1 MRKNGL
7 AVAIL
12 LVMTMLLGIM
22 TTAFAADYTPVDPDD
37 QGKTGIVGGD
47 TLTFT
52 EDTVWANLTARW
64 GVRVIFQDGDEWN
77 NAELKSE
84 LIPVTDSA
92 AGSTTAPEDPSHD
105 GWTFTGW
112 ERVDTNNG
120 SSTLNDDGTVTGIN
134 GPGPIIYQAVY
145 EPVPPKT
152 GGLTVSKT
160 ISGDAADA
168 AQAFTFTVTLSDTTV
183 SGEFGDMAFEEG
195 IATFTLKG
203 GESVTAE
210 GLPAGVSYIVAESDN
225 DGYEVTKT
233 GDTGEI
239 ADGETATAAF
249 TNTKNSTPPEDP
261 EDPPAEP
268 ETGSLTISKTV
279 TGTAGEKDKQ
289 FTFTVTIG
297 AEGTYNYTG
306 SKTGT
311 ITSGGT
317 VQLKH
322 GESITI
328 SGIPVGTSYAVV
340 ESDNSGY
347 EVTKTGDTGTIAA
360 DTTAK
365 ADFTNKKD
373 AAPVT
378 PPDKPGDPG
387 TPKTGDDSN
396 IALWIS
402 LLLASFI
409 GMTACIVLF
418 RKKRAGKH
426 MKTFMM
432 LLLVGVMAFS
442 CFGVTN
448 AFAAEDG
455 TTGYTY
461 GQYDMTYLPGTTD
474 TVTNMPANETGL
486 TPGSDSPYTVSS
498 TVPVREGFEFIDW
511 TLTWGTM
518 EQPETPVDYSDALTV
533 SKKATAAAAGDAN
546 TARAYTITL
555 EAKVNINADN
565 PVGLFV
571 ENLTVTDTIENEFAL
586 NSVTA
591 EILDSAG
598 SVVSS
603 NPVSAA
609 GPTVTHDFGNVE
621 HGYTARLILEV
632 TAQPDYIGSNGVY
645 TNVGESGW
653 TYKHTDPEATE
664 AEAFS
669 VTCPDKP
676 QVNVPIRSFVVTQD
690 HATQRMGLLV
700 TVFNGVDWFYHDYYS
715 GEYNDYLEYSESDED
730 LFRKYDQINGTVTN
744 DKWIDPDEG
753 PHNIGDAVHIS
764 GGVPENTNYCVGRN
778 NWRVPT
784 NHPLGDFPVYLYAT
798 FTPDEVTDGEF
809 ADATTAEPVGARTEV
824 GVGLVT
830 IIPRQAVIE
839 IETDYTVHYY
849 ENGTTNSVAPDK
861 FVKDGGF
868 SSDPVTERAIDVP
881 GWTALDPTEKSI
893 ILEVDASLN
902 VITFYYEKDTS
913 APVLTDYV
921 VKYLDKTTREPVA
934 VDKVVEGKEV
944 GTTVTEVAVAADGYR
959 VSDTDD
965 EGKPQPEEISL
976 ELVDGENVI
985 TFWYD
990 KLTSYTVKYLDK
1002 DTNEPVA
1009 PDRVVGLDGEGNPDL
1024 PVRTEVTETAVDVEG
1039 YTALDPTEA
1048 TLVLDE
1054 SGNEIVF
1061 WYEQAPVLTD
1071 YVVKYLD
1078 KDTNEPVA
1086 DEKTESGL
1094 EVGTSVTETAIPV
1107 SGYAALDP
1115 TEAPLGLA
1123 ETGNEIIFYYQK
1135 LTTYTIH
1142 YCDDLTGE
1150 EIAPPKT
1157 VPDVPVGLTVT
1168 EYAISIAGYIPLDDW
1183 TTFPLLESGND
1194 YYLYYI
1200 KSNAD

>member
-1 MRKNGL
+1 MPLDDEAQTRRIFMRKNRL

-92 AGSTTAPEDPSHD
+92 AGSTTAPNDPSHD

-120 SSTLNDDGTVTGIN
+120 SSTLNDDGTVTDIN

-145 EPVPPKT
+145 EPVSPKT

-183 SGEFGDMAFEEG
+183 SGEFGDMAFKEG

-210 GLPAGVSYIVAESDN
+210 GLPAGASYIVTESDN

-239 ADGETATAAF
+239 ADGETAAAAF

-261 EDPPAEP
+261 DDPPAEP
-268 ETGSLTISKTV
+268 KTGSLTISKTV
-279 TGTAGEKDKQ
+279 TGTAGEKDKL

-297 AEGTYNYTG
+297 ASGSYSYTG
-306 SKTGT
+306 SKSGT

-328 SGIPVGTSYAVV
+328 SGIPADTSYMVA
-340 ESDNSGY
+340 ESDNEGY

-360 DTTAK
+360 DAAATAS
-365 ADFTNKKD
+365 FTNKKD

-387 TPKTGDDSN
+387 TPKTGDNNN

-402 LLLASFI
+402 LLLTSFI
-409 GMTACIVLF
+409 GMMACIVLF

-426 MKTFMM
+426 MRIFMM

-442 CFGVTN
+442 CFGVTS

-455 TTGYTY
+455 TTDYTY
-461 GQYDMTYLPGTTD
+461 GQYNMTYLPGTTD

-486 TPGSDSPYTVSS
+486 TPGADNPYTVSS

-518 EQPETPVDYSDALTV
+518 EKP
-533 SKKATAAAAGDAN
+533 
-546 TARAYTITL
+546 ITL
-555 EAKVNINADN
+555 T
-565 PVGLFV
+565 GY
-571 ENLTVTDTIENEFAL
+571 
-586 NSVTA
+586 
-591 EILDSAG
+591 
-598 SVVSS
+598 VVK
-603 NPVSAA
+603 
-609 GPTVTHDFGNVE
+609 
-621 HGYTARLILEV
+621 YLEV
-632 TAQPDYIGSNGVY
+632 GTNIVLAPEKHVTEQEVGATVRESAVDIEGYIALA
-645 TNVGESGW
+645 
-653 TYKHTDPEATE
+653 PTE
-664 AEAFS
+664 AE
-669 VTCPDKP
+669 
-676 QVNVPIRSFVVTQD
+676 
-690 HATQRMGLLV
+690 LV
-700 TVFNGVDWFYHDYYS
+700 
-715 GEYNDYLEYSESDED
+715 LAED
-730 LFRKYDQINGTVTN
+730 GN
-744 DKWIDPDEG
+744 E
-753 PHNIGDAVHIS
+753 
-764 GGVPENTNYCVGRN
+764 
-778 NWRVPT
+778 
-784 NHPLGDFPVYLYAT
+784 
-798 FTPDEVTDGEF
+798 
-809 ADATTAEPVGARTEV
+809 
-824 GVGLVT
+824 
-830 IIPRQAVIE
+830 II
-839 IETDYTVHYY
+839 
-849 ENGTTNSVAPDK
+849 
-861 FVKDGGF
+861 
-868 SSDPVTERAIDVP
+868 
-881 GWTALDPTEKSI
+881 
-893 ILEVDASLN
+893 
-902 VITFYYEKDTS
+902 FYYKRH
-913 APVLTDYV
+913 VLTDYV
-921 VKYLDKTTREPVA
+921 
-934 VDKVVEGKEV
+934 
-944 GTTVTEVAVAADGYR
+944 
-959 VSDTDD
+959 
-965 EGKPQPEEISL
+965 
-976 ELVDGENVI
+976 
-985 TFWYD
+985 
-990 KLTSYTVKYLDK
+990 VKYLDK

-1009 PDRVVGLDGEGNPDL
+1009 ADKVQTGLEVG
-1024 PVRTEVTETAVDVEG
+1024 TSVTETAIPVDG
-1039 YTALDPTEA
+1039 YTAVDPTEA
-1048 TLVLDE
+1048 TLILAE
-1054 SGNEIVF
+1054 TGNEIIF
-1061 WYEQAPVLTD
+1061 YYERQPVLTD

-1107 SGYAALDP
+1107 GGYAALDP
-1115 TEAPLGLA
+1115 TETTLVLA

-1142 YCDDLTGE
+1142 YCDALSGE
-1150 EIAPPKT
+1150 EIEDPKT
-1157 VPDVPVGLTVT
+1157 VTDVPVGETYT
-1168 EYAISIAGYIPLDDW
+1168 EYAIYIPRYTALDNEI
-1183 TTFPLLESGND
+1183 TFTLMESGND
-1194 YYLYYI
+1194 YYLYYV
-1200 KSNAD
+1200 KSDAD

>member
-1 MRKNGL
+1 MPLDDEAQTRRIFMRKNRL

-12 LVMTMLLGIM
+12 LVMMMLLGIM

-37 QGKTGIVGGD
+37 QGMTGIVGGD

-64 GVRVIFQDGDEWN
+64 GVRVIFRDGDEWN

-183 SGEFGDMAFEEG
+183 SGEFGDMAFKEG

-210 GLPAGVSYIVAESDN
+210 GLPAGASYIVTESDN

-261 EDPPAEP
+261 DDPPAEP
-268 ETGSLTISKTV
+268 KTGSLTISKTVTGTDGDTEKAFTFTVTFGAEGSFEYTGSKSGTITSGGTVQLKHGESITISGIPADTSYMVAESDNEGYEVTKTGDTGTIAADTMATASFTNKKDAEVTPPEDPDDPPAEPKTGSLTISKTV
-279 TGTAGEKDKQ
+279 TGTAGEKDKL

-297 AEGTYNYTG
+297 ASGSYSYTG

-328 SGIPVGTSYAVV
+328 SGIPEGTSYAVV

-402 LLLASFI
+402 LLLTSFI
-409 GMTACIVLF
+409 GMMACIVLF

-442 CFGVTN
+442 CFGVTS

-461 GQYDMTYLPGTTD
+461 GQYNMTYLPGTAD

-486 TPGSDSPYTVSS
+486 TPGADNPYTVSS

-511 TLTWGTM
+511 ELTWGTM
-518 EQPETPVDYSDALTV
+518 E
-533 SKKATAAAAGDAN
+533 
-546 TARAYTITL
+546 
-555 EAKVNINADN
+555 
-565 PVGLFV
+565 
-571 ENLTVTDTIENEFAL
+571 
-586 NSVTA
+586 
-591 EILDSAG
+591 
-598 SVVSS
+598 
-603 NPVSAA
+603 
-609 GPTVTHDFGNVE
+609 
-621 HGYTARLILEV
+621 
-632 TAQPDYIGSNGVY
+632 
-645 TNVGESGW
+645 
-653 TYKHTDPEATE
+653 
-664 AEAFS
+664 
-669 VTCPDKP
+669 KP
-676 QVNVPIRSFVVTQD
+676 
-690 HATQRMGLLV
+690 
-700 TVFNGVDWFYHDYYS
+700 
-715 GEYNDYLEYSESDED
+715 
-730 LFRKYDQINGTVTN
+730 
-744 DKWIDPDEG
+744 
-753 PHNIGDAVHIS
+753 
-764 GGVPENTNYCVGRN
+764 
-778 NWRVPT
+778 
-784 NHPLGDFPVYLYAT
+784 
-798 FTPDEVTDGEF
+798 
-809 ADATTAEPVGARTEV
+809 
-824 GVGLVT
+824 
-830 IIPRQAVIE
+830 IP
-839 IETDYTVHYY
+839 
-849 ENGTTNSVAPDK
+849 
-861 FVKDGGF
+861 
-868 SSDPVTERAIDVP
+868 
-881 GWTALDPTEKSI
+881 
-893 ILEVDASLN
+893 
-902 VITFYYEKDTS
+902 
-913 APVLTDYV
+913 
-921 VKYLDKTTREPVA
+921 
-934 VDKVVEGKEV
+934 
-944 GTTVTEVAVAADGYR
+944 
-959 VSDTDD
+959 
-965 EGKPQPEEISL
+965 
-976 ELVDGENVI
+976 
-985 TFWYD
+985 
-990 KLTSYTVKYLDK
+990 LTS
-1002 DTNEPVA
+1002 
-1009 PDRVVGLDGEGNPDL
+1009 
-1024 PVRTEVTETAVDVEG
+1024 
-1039 YTALDPTEA
+1039 
-1048 TLVLDE
+1048 
-1054 SGNEIVF
+1054 
-1061 WYEQAPVLTD
+1061 

-1107 SGYAALDP
+1107 DGYTAVDP
-1115 TEAPLGLA
+1115 TEATLILA
-1123 ETGNEIIFYYQK
+1123 ETGNEIIFYYERQPV
-1135 LTTYTIH
+1135 LTDYVVKYLDKDTN
-1142 YCDDLTGE
+1142 E
-1150 EIAPPKT
+1150 
-1157 VPDVPVGLTVT
+1157 PV
-1168 EYAISIAGYIPLDDW
+1168 AADKARIPMSL
-1183 TTFPLLESGND
+1183 
-1194 YYLYYI
+1194 
-1200 KSNAD
+1200 